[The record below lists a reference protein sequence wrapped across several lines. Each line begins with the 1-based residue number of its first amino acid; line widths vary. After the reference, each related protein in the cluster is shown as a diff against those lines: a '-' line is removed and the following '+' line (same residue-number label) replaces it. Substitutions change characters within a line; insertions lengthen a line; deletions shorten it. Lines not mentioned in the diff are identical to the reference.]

1 MAKLR
6 PGDASIITAPNGAQ
20 VRNPYNDTH
29 YDLCNQMIETG
40 AQAEGLFQLLEQ
52 SGLNI
57 QDMRQ
62 ECQLYTKQ
70 AADTKKVWFPMKP

>member
-20 VRNPYNDTH
+20 VPNPYNDSH
-29 YDLCNQMIETG
+29 YQLCQQMLETG
-40 AQAEGLFQLLEQ
+40 AQAEGLFQLLETA
-52 SGLNI
+52 GLNI

-62 ECQLYTKQ
+62 ECQLYTEQ
-70 AADTKKVWFPMKP
+70 AKKTKAVFFPMKP